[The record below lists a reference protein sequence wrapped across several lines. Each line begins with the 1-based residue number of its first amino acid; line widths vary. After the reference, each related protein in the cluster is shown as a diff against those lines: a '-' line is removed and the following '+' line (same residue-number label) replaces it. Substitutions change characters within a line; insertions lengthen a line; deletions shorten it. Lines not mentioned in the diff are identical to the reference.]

1 MPSRRRLILLIAV
14 AVAASAFVT
23 TPPAF
28 AASSEKVLYSFQDNG
43 TDGYEPV
50 AGLIFDKAGN
60 LYGTT
65 SVGGAHGGGAVF
77 QLTPGAG
84 GTWSEAVL
92 YSFCA
97 AAGCADG
104 KEPLASLILDLG
116 GNLYGTTSLG
126 GAYGAGAVFQLAP
139 EAGGTWTEAVLHSF
153 GSGKDGSG
161 PLASLIFD
169 ADGNLYGTTF
179 EGGAHSQGTVFELTS
194 AKGGAWTENMLHN
207 FAENGKDGYN
217 PHASLIFDGAGNLY
231 GTTGLGGSGAC
242 PPGNSIGCGT
252 AFELTP
258 KAGGSWTEKVLHH
271 FNNNGKD
278 GHHPYASLIL
288 DTDGNLY
295 GTTTLGGA
303 QGQGTV
309 FELTPKEGGS
319 WAEKVLHTFRLSRTD
334 GNSPEAGVILDASGN
349 LYGTTFYGGS
359 KSAGTVFE
367 LTSRAGGSWA
377 ENILHNF
384 SYNGEGGN
392 LPAASLIFDASGNLY
407 GTTTGGG
414 SKGCNGRG
422 CGTVFEITP

>member
-126 GAYGAGAVFQLAP
+126 GAMVPGRSFSSLPRQAARGPRPCCTALA
-139 EAGGTWTEAVLHSF
+139 AAR
-153 GSGKDGSG
+153 
-161 PLASLIFD
+161 
-169 ADGNLYGTTF
+169 
-179 EGGAHSQGTVFELTS
+179 
-194 AKGGAWTENMLHN
+194 
-207 FAENGKDGYN
+207 
-217 PHASLIFDGAGNLY
+217 
-231 GTTGLGGSGAC
+231 TGLGPWLA
-242 PPGNSIGCGT
+242 
-252 AFELTP
+252 
-258 KAGGSWTEKVLHH
+258 
-271 FNNNGKD
+271 
-278 GHHPYASLIL
+278 
-288 DTDGNLY
+288 
-295 GTTTLGGA
+295 
-303 QGQGTV
+303 
-309 FELTPKEGGS
+309 
-319 WAEKVLHTFRLSRTD
+319 
-334 GNSPEAGVILDASGN
+334 
-349 LYGTTFYGGS
+349 
-359 KSAGTVFE
+359 
-367 LTSRAGGSWA
+367 
-377 ENILHNF
+377 
-384 SYNGEGGN
+384 
-392 LPAASLIFDASGNLY
+392 
-407 GTTTGGG
+407 
-414 SKGCNGRG
+414 
-422 CGTVFEITP
+422 